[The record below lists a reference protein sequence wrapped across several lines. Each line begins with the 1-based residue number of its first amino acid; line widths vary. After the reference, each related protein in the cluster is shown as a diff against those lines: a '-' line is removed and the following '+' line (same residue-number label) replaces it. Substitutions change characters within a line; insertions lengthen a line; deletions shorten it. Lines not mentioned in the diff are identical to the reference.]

1 MTKHLFSFV
10 FSIFTMKKNKIWHIL
25 FLVGVF
31 FKGLDGVLETLGG
44 LIFLFLR
51 HGALEKFARIVF
63 RGELAEDPHDII
75 ANYLINLAA
84 HTSRDTEFFAAI
96 FLLVH
101 GAIKISIVTGLYLR
115 KLWIY
120 PLAEIILSLFVLYQL
135 YRFSHTFSV
144 LLIFISIVDIFII
157 FLIRTEHKR
166 LKGLPGS

>member
-1 MTKHLFSFV
+1 
-10 FSIFTMKKNKIWHIL
+10 MKKNKILHIL
-25 FLVGVF
+25 FLIGVF
-31 FKGLDGVLETLGG
+31 FKGVDGVLETLGG
-44 LIFLFLR
+44 LVFLFLK
-51 HGALEKFARIVF
+51 HGALEKYAHIVF
-63 RGELAEDPHDII
+63 RGELAEDPHDIL

-115 KLWIY
+115 ELWVY
-120 PLAEIILSLFVLYQL
+120 PLAEVILSLFVVYQL

-157 FLIRTEHKR
+157 FLIRTERKR
-166 LKGLPGS
+166 LKGLLGS

>member
-1 MTKHLFSFV
+1 MRKS
-10 FSIFTMKKNKIWHIL
+10 KIWHIL

-31 FKGLDGVLETLGG
+31 FKGVDGVLELLGG
-44 LIFLFLR
+44 LIFLFLK
-51 HGALEKFARIVF
+51 HGALEKFAHIIF
-63 RGELAEDPHDII
+63 RGELAEDPHDLL

-101 GAIKISIVTGLYLR
+101 GAVKVSIVTGLYLR
-115 KLWIY
+115 KIWVY
-120 PLAEIILSLFVLYQL
+120 PLAEVILSLFVAYQL

-157 FLIRTEHKR
+157 FLIRKEHKR
-166 LKGLPGS
+166 LKGLLVS

>member
-1 MTKHLFSFV
+1 
-10 FSIFTMKKNKIWHIL
+10 MKKNKIWHIL

-63 RGELAEDPHDII
+63 RGELAEEPHDII
-75 ANYLINLAA
+75 ANYLINLAS

-144 LLIFISIVDIFII
+144 LLIFLSIVDIFII
-157 FLIRTEHKR
+157 FLIRAEHKR
-166 LKGLPGS
+166 LIGLLRS

>member
-1 MTKHLFSFV
+1 
-10 FSIFTMKKNKIWHIL
+10 MKTSRIWHIL
-25 FLVGVF
+25 FLIGVF
-31 FKGLDGVLETLGG
+31 FKGVDGVLEFVGG
-44 LIFLFLR
+44 LVFLFLT
-51 HGALEKFARIVF
+51 HGALEKYARIVF
-63 RGELAEDPHDII
+63 KGELAEDPHDII

-120 PLAEIILSLFVLYQL
+120 PLAEIVLSVFVVYQL
-135 YRFSHTFSV
+135 YRFSHTLSV
-144 LLIFISIVDIFII
+144 LLIFLSIIDIFII

-166 LKGLPGS
+166 LTGLSES

>member
-1 MTKHLFSFV
+1 M
-10 FSIFTMKKNKIWHIL
+10 
-25 FLVGVF
+25 
-31 FKGLDGVLETLGG
+31 DGVLEFVGG
-44 LIFLFLR
+44 LVFLFLT
-51 HGALEKFARIVF
+51 HGALEKYARIVF
-63 RGELAEDPHDII
+63 KGELAEDPHDII

-120 PLAEIILSLFVLYQL
+120 PLAEIVLSVFVVYQL
-135 YRFSHTFSV
+135 YRFSHTLSV
-144 LLIFISIVDIFII
+144 LLIFLSIIDIFII

-166 LKGLPGS
+166 LTGLSES

>member
-1 MTKHLFSFV
+1 
-10 FSIFTMKKNKIWHIL
+10 MKKNKIWHIL
-25 FLVGVF
+25 FLIGVF
-31 FKGLDGVLETLGG
+31 FKGLDGVLETIGG
-44 LIFLFLR
+44 LIFLFLK
-51 HGALEKFARIVF
+51 HSALEKFAHIVF

-75 ANYLINLAA
+75 ANYMINLAA
-84 HTSRDTEFFAAI
+84 HTSKNTEFFAAI

-144 LLIFISIVDIFII
+144 LLIFLSIVDIFII

-166 LKGLPGS
+166 LKGLLGS

>member
-1 MTKHLFSFV
+1 
-10 FSIFTMKKNKIWHIL
+10 MKKSKIWQIL

-63 RGELAEDPHDII
+63 KGELAEEPHDII

-101 GAIKISIVTGLYLR
+101 GIIKILIVTGLYLR

-120 PLAEIILSLFVLYQL
+120 PLAEFVLGLFVIYQL

-144 LLIFISIVDIFII
+144 LLIFLTIVDIFII
-157 FLIRTEHKR
+157 FLIYTEHKR
-166 LKGLPGS
+166 LSGLLKGKLS

>member
-1 MTKHLFSFV
+1 
-10 FSIFTMKKNKIWHIL
+10 MKKNKIWHIF

-51 HGALEKFARIVF
+51 HGALEKFAHIVF
-63 RGELAEDPHDII
+63 RGELAEEPHDII

-101 GAIKISIVTGLYLR
+101 GAIKISIVTGLYWR

-135 YRFSHTFSV
+135 YRFSHTFSI
-144 LLIFISIVDIFII
+144 LLICISIVDIFII

-166 LKGLPGS
+166 LKGPLES